1 MDTAPK
7 SVFSV
12 GPQAC
17 RSATPRHRVADEQMR
32 NTESKTIDL
41 RAQLSKALQAGRFTQ
56 ALDLYE
62 LIEKRKPDEPRWA
75 HRKGDLLRRMGR
87 GPDAVI
93 AYERAVHLYSAKGF
107 DARATA
113 TAKLVLTLDP
123 NRGEVLEWANS
134 AAARGFEQQSGNAIP
149 LTY

>member
-1 MDTAPK
+1 
-7 SVFSV
+7 
-12 GPQAC
+12 
-17 RSATPRHRVADEQMR
+17 MR
-32 NTESKTIDL
+32 NIESKTIDL
-41 RAQLSKALQAGRFTQ
+41 RDQLSKALQAGRFTQ

-87 GPDAVI
+87 EPDAVI

-123 NRGEVLEWANS
+123 NRGEVLEWANC
-134 AAARGFEQQSGNAIP
+134 AAARGFEQHSGKAIP
-149 LTY
+149 PTY

>member
-1 MDTAPK
+1 
-7 SVFSV
+7 
-12 GPQAC
+12 
-17 RSATPRHRVADEQMR
+17 MR

-87 GPDAVI
+87 EPDAVI

-123 NRGEVLEWANS
+123 NKVEVLEWADS
-134 AAARGFEQQSGNAIP
+134 TAARSFEEQSGNAIRRHSKQDA
-149 LTY
+149 LSASR

>member
-1 MDTAPK
+1 MLVTARLIQQLVPD
-7 SVFSV
+7 
-12 GPQAC
+12 A
-17 RSATPRHRVADEQMR
+17 RVR
-32 NTESKTIDL
+32 RRESTTTDL
-41 RAQLSKALQAGRFTQ
+41 RSELSKALQAGRFTQ

-87 GPDAVI
+87 DPDAVI

-123 NRGEVLEWANS
+123 NKGDVLEWANS
-134 AAARGFEQQSGNAIP
+134 AATRDFEQQSGNAIP

>member
-1 MDTAPK
+1 
-7 SVFSV
+7 
-12 GPQAC
+12 
-17 RSATPRHRVADEQMR
+17 MR

-41 RAQLSKALQAGRFTQ
+41 RDQLSKALQAGRFTQ

-87 GPDAVI
+87 EPDAVI
-93 AYERAVHLYSAKGF
+93 AYERAVHLYSARGF

-134 AAARGFEQQSGNAIP
+134 AAARGFEQHSGNAIP

>member
-1 MDTAPK
+1 
-7 SVFSV
+7 
-12 GPQAC
+12 
-17 RSATPRHRVADEQMR
+17 
-32 NTESKTIDL
+32 
-41 RAQLSKALQAGRFTQ
+41 
-56 ALDLYE
+56 
-62 LIEKRKPDEPRWA
+62 
-75 HRKGDLLRRMGR
+75 MGR

-113 TAKLVLTLDP
+113 TAKLVLRLDP

-134 AAARGFEQQSGNAIP
+134 VAARGFEQQSGNAIP

>member
-7 SVFSV
+7 SVFSI
-12 GPQAC
+12 GPQA
-17 RSATPRHRVADEQMR
+17 QMR

-41 RAQLSKALQAGRFTQ
+41 RDQLSKALQAGRFTQ

-87 GPDAVI
+87 EPDAVI

-123 NRGEVLEWANS
+123 NKGEVLEWADS
-134 AAARGFEQQSGNAIP
+134 AAARGVEQQSGNAIP